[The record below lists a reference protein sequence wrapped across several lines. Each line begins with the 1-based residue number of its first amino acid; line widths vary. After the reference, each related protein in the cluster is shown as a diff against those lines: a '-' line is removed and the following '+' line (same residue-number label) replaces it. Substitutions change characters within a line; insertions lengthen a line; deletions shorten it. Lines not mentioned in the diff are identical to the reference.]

1 MDVRITP
8 SPVSGAIRAIASKS
22 YAHRALICAALAD
35 NDSFIRIN
43 TTSKDIEATVECLM
57 ALGAYISREDG
68 VTRVKPIETFGDEP
82 LFCNESGSTLRFLLP
97 VAAALK
103 NKSVFVSSGKLPERP
118 LSPLK
123 EEMEKHG
130 VSFSDSF
137 PLEINGFLQSGEYTL
152 AGNVSSQFVS
162 GLLFALPLLDG
173 DSVINLI
180 PPVESKP
187 YIDMTVEVLR
197 EFGIEITEGFNSYSV
212 KGNQTYKP
220 CDYTV
225 EGDWSNSAYF
235 LAMGVR
241 VTGLDLNSTQGDRA
255 FVEIMHSL
263 GAHIDY
269 QGEFL
274 HIITD
279 NLHGG
284 KIDAKN
290 IPDLVPLLATVAST
304 AKGRT
309 EIYNAGRLKLKESDR
324 LVSTYEMLK
333 NLGANIEKTDDGF
346 IIEGK
351 QKLTGGEVDSFND
364 HRIVMS
370 AAVASLKCENDV
382 YIKNAIAVAKSYP
395 AFFED
400 FNLTGGNAQCL

>member
-8 SPVSGAIRAIASKS
+8 SPMSGAIRAIASKS

-35 NDSFIRIN
+35 SDSFIRLN
-43 TTSKDIEATVECLM
+43 TVSKDIEATVECLIS
-57 ALGAYISREDG
+57 LGARISREDG
-68 VTRVKPIETFGDEP
+68 VTRVTPIKDIKYNE

-103 NKSVFVSSGKLPERP
+103 EKTVFTASGKLPERP

-123 EEMEKHG
+123 EEMERHG

-137 PLEINGFLQSGEYTL
+137 PLEISGFLKSGEFVL
-152 AGNVSSQFVS
+152 EGNVSSQFVS
-162 GLLFALPLLDG
+162 GLLFALPLLPG
-173 DSVINLI
+173 DSVIKLI

-197 EFGIEITEGFNSYSV
+197 QFGIEITQGFNSYSV
-212 KGNQTYKP
+212 PGNQTYKK

-225 EGDWSNSAYF
+225 EGDWSNAAYF

-241 VTGLDLNSTQGDRA
+241 VTGLDLSSTQGDRA
-255 FVEIMHSL
+255 FLEIMHSL
-263 GAHIDY
+263 GADVDY

-274 HIITD
+274 LLKTD
-279 NLHGG
+279 NLYGG
-284 KIDAKN
+284 RIDARN
-290 IPDLVPLLATVAST
+290 IPDLVPLLAAVTAT

-309 EIYNAGRLKLKESDR
+309 GIINAGRLRLKESDR
-324 LVSTYEMLK
+324 LVSTFEMLK
-333 NLGANIEKTDDGF
+333 NLGADIEKTDDGF
-346 IIEGK
+346 IIQGVERLK
-351 QKLTGGEVDSFND
+351 GGTVDSYND

-370 AAVASLKCENDV
+370 AAVASLKCENEV
-382 YIKNAIAVAKSYP
+382 YIKDAIAVAKSYP
-395 AFFED
+395 TFFED
-400 FNLTGGNAQCL
+400 FNSAGGNAQCL

>member
-8 SPVSGAIRAIASKS
+8 SPMSGAIRAIASKS

-35 NDSFIRIN
+35 SDSFIRLN
-43 TTSKDIEATVECLM
+43 TVSKDIEATVECLM
-57 ALGAYISREDG
+57 SLGARISREDG
-68 VTRVKPIETFGDEP
+68 VTRVTPIKEIKDNE

-103 NKSVFVSSGKLPERP
+103 KKTVFTASGKLPERP

-123 EEMEKHG
+123 EEMERHG

-137 PLEINGFLQSGEYTL
+137 PLEISGFLKSGEFVL
-152 AGNVSSQFVS
+152 EGNVSSQFVS
-162 GLLFALPLLDG
+162 GLLFALPLLFG
-173 DSVINLI
+173 DSVIKLI

-197 EFGIEITEGFNSYSV
+197 QFGIEITQGFNSYSV
-212 KGNQTYKP
+212 PGNQTYKK

-225 EGDWSNSAYF
+225 EGDWSNAAYF

-241 VTGLDLNSTQGDRA
+241 VTGLDLSSTQGDRA
-255 FVEIMHSL
+255 FLEIMHSL
-263 GAHIDY
+263 GADVDY

-274 HIITD
+274 LLKTD

-284 KIDAKN
+284 RIDARN
-290 IPDLVPLLATVAST
+290 IPDLVPLLAAVTAT

-309 EIYNAGRLKLKESDR
+309 EIINAGRLRLKESDR
-324 LVSTYEMLK
+324 LVSTFEMLK
-333 NLGANIEKTDDGF
+333 NLGADIEKTDDGF
-346 IIEGK
+346 IIQGVERLK
-351 QKLTGGEVDSFND
+351 GGTVDSYND

-370 AAVASLKCENDV
+370 AAVASLKCENEV
-382 YIKNAIAVAKSYP
+382 YIKDAIAVAKSYP
-395 AFFED
+395 TFFED
-400 FNLTGGNAQCL
+400 FNSAGGNAQCL

>member
-35 NDSFIRIN
+35 NDSFIRLN
-43 TTSKDIEATVECLM
+43 TVSRDIEATAECLM
-57 ALGAYISREDG
+57 SLGAEIEREDG
-68 VTRVKPIETFGDEP
+68 ITRVKPIKEIKNDI

-103 NKSVFVSSGKLPERP
+103 EKSIFDAAGKLPERP

-123 EEMEKHG
+123 EEMERHG

-137 PLEINGFLQSGEYTL
+137 PLEINGHLQSGEFVL
-152 AGNVSSQFVS
+152 EGNVSSQFVS

-173 DSVINLI
+173 DSEIKLI

-187 YIDMTVEVLR
+187 YIDMTIEVLR
-197 EFGIEITEGFNSYSV
+197 QFGIEITEGINSYSV
-212 KGNQTYKP
+212 KGNQQYKP

-225 EGDWSNSAYF
+225 EGDWSNAAYF

-241 VTGLDLNSTQGDRA
+241 VTELNLNSTQGDRA
-255 FVEIMHSL
+255 ILEIMHTL
-263 GAHIDY
+263 GAEIDY

-274 HIITD
+274 HIKTD

-284 KIDAKN
+284 SINAKN
-290 IPDLVPLLATVAST
+290 IPDLVPLIATLAAT
-304 AKGRT
+304 ARGRT
-309 EIYNAGRLKLKESDR
+309 EITNAGRLKYKESDR
-324 LVSTYEMLK
+324 LVSTFEMLN
-333 NLGANIEKTDDGF
+333 NLGANIQKTDDGF
-346 IIEGK
+346 IIEGVERLK
-351 QKLTGGEVDSFND
+351 GGTVDSFND

-370 AAVASLKCENDV
+370 AAVASLKCENEV
-382 YIKNAIAVAKSYP
+382 YIKNAFAVAKSYP
-395 AFFED
+395 DFFEH
-400 FNLTGGNAQCL
+400 FNSVGGKAQCL